1 MSEKGNR
8 IVYLAL
14 SLLLAIV
21 FWLYVDDWL
30 GSTTTKELTGIPVE
44 FIGAEDTLPSRGLML
59 TEGEDT
65 TMDVKLSGPR
75 TVISGLDKNDLII
88 QVNLTNVTAVG
99 TFSYPWTWDVVIAGN
114 LRDKSGIS
122 LEKASLSTVT
132 FQVSPLYSKQVSVSV
147 NVNGEVADGHIYMA
161 ERLAADPS
169 VLTLSGKE
177 EDVDQVESARIA
189 VDLTDANATLQREFA
204 YELLDADGNVVEND
218 KIRVSDRRVLV
229 TAPVYIV
236 KDLALKVKF
245 KESPGSKEENIRW
258 DLEYDTITVAGEP
271 ASLKNVSEIL
281 LDEIDLSK
289 VLSDD
294 GLEPLEIGIPAGCVN
309 LSGFTTTK
317 ISIRFRGLDTRTFTA
332 TNITAVNISEGQ
344 IFSKMTNSVDVML
357 RGPASELDQVTPED
371 IRIVVDL
378 AEFYSNGTFS
388 SPAIVLVDGH
398 DQVGAVGEPCTVAF
412 NVRICSAL

>member
-245 KESPGSKEENIRW
+245 KESPGSREENIRW

-271 ASLKNVSEIL
+271 ASLENVNEIL

-412 NVRICSAL
+412 KITS

>member
-8 IVYLAL
+8 ILYLAL
-14 SLLLAIV
+14 SLLLAIA

-30 GSTTTKELTGIPVE
+30 GSTTTKEVTGIPVE
-44 FIGAEDTLPSRGLML
+44 LIGAEDTLPSRGLML

-132 FQVSPLYSKQVSVSV
+132 FQVSPLYSKQVPVSV

-271 ASLKNVSEIL
+271 ASLENVSEIL

-412 NVRICSAL
+412 KITS

>member
-14 SLLLAIV
+14 SLLLAIA

-245 KESPGSKEENIRW
+245 KESPGSREENIRW

-271 ASLKNVSEIL
+271 ASLENVNEIL

-412 NVRICSAL
+412 KITS

>member
-132 FQVSPLYSKQVSVSV
+132 FQVSPLYSKQVPVSV

-245 KESPGSKEENIRW
+245 KESPGSREENIRW

-412 NVRICSAL
+412 KITS

>member
-14 SLLLAIV
+14 SLLLAIA

-132 FQVSPLYSKQVSVSV
+132 FQVSPLYSKQVPVSV

-271 ASLKNVSEIL
+271 ASLENVSEIL
-281 LDEIDLSK
+281 LDLSK

-412 NVRICSAL
+412 KITS

>member
-8 IVYLAL
+8 ILYLAL
-14 SLLLAIV
+14 SLLLAIA

-132 FQVSPLYSKQVSVSV
+132 FQVSPLYSKQVPVSV

-271 ASLKNVSEIL
+271 ASLENVSEIL

-412 NVRICSAL
+412 KITS

>member
-14 SLLLAIV
+14 SLLLAIA

-132 FQVSPLYSKQVSVSV
+132 FQVSPLYSKQVPVSV

-204 YELLDADGNVVEND
+204 YELLVADGNVVENE
-218 KIRVSDRRVLV
+218 ILRVSDRRVLV

-271 ASLKNVSEIL
+271 ASLENVSEIL

-412 NVRICSAL
+412 KITS

>member
-8 IVYLAL
+8 VVYLAL
-14 SLLLAIV
+14 SLLLAIA

-412 NVRICSAL
+412 KITS

>member
-245 KESPGSKEENIRW
+245 KESPGSREENIRW

-412 NVRICSAL
+412 KITS

>member
-8 IVYLAL
+8 ILYLAL

-132 FQVSPLYSKQVSVSV
+132 FQVSPLYSKQVPVSV

-271 ASLKNVSEIL
+271 ASLENVSEIL

-412 NVRICSAL
+412 KITS

>member
-412 NVRICSAL
+412 KITS

>member
-14 SLLLAIV
+14 SLLLAIA

-132 FQVSPLYSKQVSVSV
+132 FQVSPLYSKQVPVSV

-271 ASLKNVSEIL
+271 ASLENVSEIL

-412 NVRICSAL
+412 KITS

>member
-14 SLLLAIV
+14 SLLLAIA

-132 FQVSPLYSKQVSVSV
+132 FQVSPLYSKQVPVSV

-245 KESPGSKEENIRW
+245 KESPGSREENIRW

-412 NVRICSAL
+412 KITS

>member
-245 KESPGSKEENIRW
+245 KESPGSREENIRW

-271 ASLKNVSEIL
+271 ASLENVSEIL

-412 NVRICSAL
+412 KITS

>member
-8 IVYLAL
+8 ILYLAL

-132 FQVSPLYSKQVSVSV
+132 FQVSPLYSKQVPVLV

-271 ASLKNVSEIL
+271 ASLENVSEIL

-412 NVRICSAL
+412 KITS

>member
-1 MSEKGNR
+1 M
-8 IVYLAL
+8 
-14 SLLLAIV
+14 
-21 FWLYVDDWL
+21 
-30 GSTTTKELTGIPVE
+30 
-44 FIGAEDTLPSRGLML
+44 
-59 TEGEDT
+59 
-65 TMDVKLSGPR
+65 
-75 TVISGLDKNDLII
+75 
-88 QVNLTNVTAVG
+88 NLTNVTAVG

-132 FQVSPLYSKQVSVSV
+132 FQVSPLYSKQVPVSV

-271 ASLKNVSEIL
+271 ASLENVSEIL

-412 NVRICSAL
+412 KITS

>member
-14 SLLLAIV
+14 SLLLAIA

-412 NVRICSAL
+412 KITS

>member
-8 IVYLAL
+8 ILYLAL

-21 FWLYVDDWL
+21 FWLYVDDWI

-132 FQVSPLYSKQVSVSV
+132 FQVSPLYSKQVPVSV

-271 ASLKNVSEIL
+271 ASLENVNEIL

-412 NVRICSAL
+412 KITS

>member
-132 FQVSPLYSKQVSVSV
+132 FQVSPLYSKQVPVSV

-271 ASLKNVSEIL
+271 ASLENVSEIL

-412 NVRICSAL
+412 KITS

>member
-132 FQVSPLYSKQVSVSV
+132 FQVSPLYSKQVPVSV

-245 KESPGSKEENIRW
+245 KESPGSREENIRW

-271 ASLKNVSEIL
+271 ASLENVSEIL

-412 NVRICSAL
+412 KITS

>member
-8 IVYLAL
+8 ILYLAL

-132 FQVSPLYSKQVSVSV
+132 FQVSPLYSKQVPVSV

-245 KESPGSKEENIRW
+245 KESPGSREENIRW

-271 ASLKNVSEIL
+271 ASLENVNEIL

-412 NVRICSAL
+412 KITS

>member
-14 SLLLAIV
+14 SLLLAIA

-122 LEKASLSTVT
+122 LEKASLSIVT
-132 FQVSPLYSKQVSVSV
+132 FQVSPLYSKQVPVSV

-271 ASLKNVSEIL
+271 ASLENVSEIL

-412 NVRICSAL
+412 KITS

>member
-8 IVYLAL
+8 IGYLAL
-14 SLLLAIV
+14 SLLLAIA

-177 EDVDQVESARIA
+177 EDVDQVESVRVK
-189 VDLTDANATLQREFA
+189 VDLTDVSSTIQKEFS
-204 YELLDADGNVVEND
+204 YELLDSQGNVVEND
-218 KIRVSDRRVLV
+218 GIRVSHKRVAV
-229 TAPVYIV
+229 TAPVYIIKELPLV
-236 KDLALKVKF
+236 VSF
-245 KESPGSKEENIRW
+245 KQAAGSMEADTRW
-258 DLEYDTITVAGEP
+258 DLEYDTIQVAGEP
-271 ASLKNVSEIL
+271 ASLESLNEITL
-281 LDEIDLSK
+281 GEVDLAAI
-289 VLSDD
+289 LSDRD
-294 GLEPLEIGIPAGCVN
+294 DIQLNITMPAGCYN
-309 LSGFTTTK
+309 LSGYTSTK
-317 ISIRFRGLDTRTFTA
+317 LTIRFRNLETRAFSVS
-332 TNITAVNISEGQ
+332 NITPIGLSDGQ
-344 IFSKMTNSVDVML
+344 SFSRITNSVDVLL
-357 RGPASELDQVTPED
+357 RGPAAQLEEVTEED
-371 IRIVVDL
+371 IRVVVDL
-378 AEFYSNGTFS
+378 TNFVSSGTYNVD
-388 SPAIVLVDGH
+388 AIVLVDGH
-398 DQVGAVGEPCTVAF
+398 DNVGAVGSPPTVACK
-412 NVRICSAL
+412 ITSK

>member
-8 IVYLAL
+8 ILYLAL

-132 FQVSPLYSKQVSVSV
+132 FQVSPLYSKQVPVSV

-245 KESPGSKEENIRW
+245 KESPGSREENIRW

-271 ASLKNVSEIL
+271 ASLENVSEIL

-412 NVRICSAL
+412 KITS

>member
-14 SLLLAIV
+14 SLLLAIA

-75 TVISGLDKNDLII
+75 TVLSGLDKNDLII

-132 FQVSPLYSKQVSVSV
+132 FQVSPLYSKQVPVSV

-271 ASLKNVSEIL
+271 ASLENVSEIL

-412 NVRICSAL
+412 KITS

>member
-21 FWLYVDDWL
+21 FWLYVDDWF

-245 KESPGSKEENIRW
+245 KESPGSREENIRW

-412 NVRICSAL
+412 KITS

>member
-14 SLLLAIV
+14 SLLLAIA

-271 ASLKNVSEIL
+271 ASLENVSEIL

-412 NVRICSAL
+412 KITS

>member
-8 IVYLAL
+8 ILYLAL

-245 KESPGSKEENIRW
+245 KESPGSREENIRW

-412 NVRICSAL
+412 KITS

>member
-8 IVYLAL
+8 ILYLAL

-132 FQVSPLYSKQVSVSV
+132 FQVSPLYSKQVPVSV
-147 NVNGEVADGHIYMA
+147 NVNGEVADGHISMA

-245 KESPGSKEENIRW
+245 KESPGSREENIRW

-271 ASLKNVSEIL
+271 ASLENVNEIL

-371 IRIVVDL
+371 IRIVVD
-378 AEFYSNGTFS
+378 N
-388 SPAIVLVDGH
+388 VL
-398 DQVGAVGEPCTVAF
+398 
-412 NVRICSAL
+412 S

>member
-14 SLLLAIV
+14 SLLLAIA

-132 FQVSPLYSKQVSVSV
+132 FQVSPLYSKQVPVSV

-245 KESPGSKEENIRW
+245 KESPGSREENIRW

-271 ASLKNVSEIL
+271 ASLENVSEIL

-412 NVRICSAL
+412 KYIK